1 MLFDLVAPFCV
12 CKRLLVDISHY
23 PSELYPLK
31 KKKKKVFHVV
41 EGSNK
46 AIYLRKLYFQQA
58 NLEDLKGR
66 LLGFNQN
73 LSYFLSFFPT
83 SL

>member
-1 MLFDLVAPFCV
+1 MIWWHLSVSVSVRWLTLAIIHQNYALF
-12 CKRLLVDISHY
+12 
-23 PSELYPLK
+23 K
-31 KKKKKVFHVV
+31 KKEKKEKVFHVV

-73 LSYFLSFFPT
+73 LW
-83 SL
+83 